1 MKQFIPKRLTIT
13 FVFFAFSVGLIILFI
28 GTDRLL
34 FSDQVQKTALNNAV
48 GKTIERETYFKN
60 FLSESNNLLSGIA
73 ESKPFQNYL
82 EHQNVEIEPL
92 FLTLAKSNSLIMQLR
107 YIDKDG
113 MEKIRIDRKEITHH
127 PFVVPNDQLQNKSD
141 RYYFSHSRLKPLN
154 KVWYS
159 KLDLNIEHNQVEI
172 PFKPTLRAIHPISD
186 KNGNFNGII
195 IVNYFMSSFLD
206 QFFNTPLYDMI
217 LADREGYPLIHY
229 QKNKNWG
236 FYQHPK
242 YNIRSEFP
250 EQYEAIL
257 SNTLYQNDS
266 IVSRKL
272 DINIDDDLYL
282 IMQLKKSYL
291 AKENA
296 NTYNEYLMIT
306 LIVIVL
312 SFLISWFL
320 SGVLRK
326 TLESRSRLFTKLAEN
341 RKLLQ
346 ETLDEQQALLEV
358 KTTGFVHIKNR
369 HFLWTNETFETILG
383 YERGELQGKPTR
395 IIYLYEE
402 EYQKY
407 GDQCTL
413 SLPIE
418 GIYSSEIKAVKKD
431 GTPVILIASLTALKN
446 TPNEAMGV
454 AFDITEQKKTEQQ
467 LQQSLSKNTQL
478 LNIIDN
484 YVSFLK
490 VNLQGF
496 VTDISTSFLQQLKC
510 TKQQIIGQPISIL
523 KSELTPKHLYK
534 EIWEAIASERTYTF
548 EVLNKNFENE
558 SHWYRVTMLPEYD
571 HNRTMIG
578 YIAFYENIDEQMIF
592 KNNAET
598 DKLTGLANRVK
609 IDEMLLSEQ
618 LRANRHKQPFS
629 IILADIDHFKDVNDH
644 LGHQTGDLI
653 LQEFAQILSD
663 NIRKTDFIGRWG
675 GEEFLIICPHT
686 DLRGATAL
694 AENLR
699 VTIMTH
705 KFSVIMNKTAS
716 FGVSQYFDDQ
726 PLEALFKD
734 VDDALYQAKETGRN
748 KVVAK

>member
-1 MKQFIPKRLTIT
+1 MKHILPKRLTIT
-13 FVFFAFSVGLIILFI
+13 FVFFIFSAILIILFI

-34 FSDQVQKTALNNAV
+34 FSAQVKKTALNNAV
-48 GKTIERETYFKN
+48 GKTVERETYFKN

-82 EHQNVEIEPL
+82 VHQNIDIEPL
-92 FLTLAKSNSLIMQLR
+92 FFTLAKSNSLIMQLR
-107 YIDKDG
+107 YIDKSG
-113 MEKIRIDRKEITHH
+113 MEKIRVDRQTIGDT
-127 PFVVPNDQLQNKSD
+127 PFVVEQNKLQNKAD
-141 RYYFSHSRLKPLN
+141 RYYFSHSLYKPLN
-154 KVWYS
+154 KVWFS
-159 KLDLNIEHNQVEI
+159 KLDLNIEHNQVEK
-172 PFKPTLRAIHPISD
+172 PYKPTLRAIYPISD
-186 KNGNFNGII
+186 NNGHFNGIL

-206 QFFNTPLYDMI
+206 QFFNAPLYDMI
-217 LADREGYPLIHY
+217 LTDKAGYPLIHY

-236 FYQHPK
+236 FYQSPQ
-242 YNIRSEFP
+242 YNIHTEFP
-250 EQYEAIL
+250 QQIQAIL
-257 SNTLYQNDS
+257 TSTLYQDDS
-266 IVSRKL
+266 IVARKL
-272 DINIDDDLYL
+272 NIPLDDELFL
-282 IMQLKKSYL
+282 ILQLKKSYL
-291 AKENA
+291 AKEDA
-296 NTYNEYLMIT
+296 NTYNEYLIIS
-306 LIVIVL
+306 LIVLIL
-312 SFLISWFL
+312 SFFVSWFL
-320 SGVLRK
+320 SGMIRK
-326 TLESRSRLFTKLAEN
+326 VLESRSRLFTKLAES

-369 HFLWTNETFETILG
+369 HFVWTNETFETILG

-395 IIYLYEE
+395 IIYFDEE

-418 GIYSSEIKAVKKD
+418 GIYSSEIKAIKKD

-454 AFDITEQKKTEQQ
+454 AFDITEQKNTEQK
-467 LQQSLSKNTQL
+467 LQESLSKNTQL

-496 VTDISTSFLQQLKC
+496 VTDISTSFLHQIKC
-510 TKQQIIGQPISIL
+510 KKEQIIGEPISIL
-523 KSELTPKHLYK
+523 KSDFTPKHLYK
-534 EIWEAIASERTYTF
+534 EIWSAIASERTYTF

-558 SHWYRVTMLPEYD
+558 PHWYRVTILPEYD
-571 HNRTMIG
+571 HNHTIVG

-629 IILADIDHFKDVNDH
+629 IILADIDLFKDVNDH
-644 LGHQTGDLI
+644 FGHQTGDLI
-653 LQEFAQILSD
+653 LQEFAQTISD
-663 NIRKTDFIGRWG
+663 NIRKTDFVGRWG

-699 VTIMTH
+699 ATIMAH
-705 KFSVIMNKTAS
+705 KFSIIMNKTAS
-716 FGVSQYFDDQ
+716 FGVSQYSDDQ
-726 PLEALFKD
+726 PLEALFKN